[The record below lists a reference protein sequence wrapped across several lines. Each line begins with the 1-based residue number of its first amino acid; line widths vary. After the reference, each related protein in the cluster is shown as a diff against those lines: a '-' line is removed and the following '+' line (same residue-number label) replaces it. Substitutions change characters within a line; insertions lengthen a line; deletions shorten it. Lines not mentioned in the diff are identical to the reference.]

1 MSFTLVTHKHIH
13 RGNAGNIYQGGFWL
27 LTWIYHLLQPRPPF
41 RGNSDPFH
49 QSSFDKATVKHTHV
63 QIHFDFF
70 FAMQLRLP
78 RTYFKIPETKGE
90 WVEGKWVKYLSPEI
104 RKHGHGKKK
113 RKKHGMVRDRKLS
126 VCVFTGWI
134 VTTVCIWSCLLV
146 TSLWRYLKPEG
157 GENRPYIHHNYWPKP
172 TGREWVGKKRQEQE
186 TRKVWGWKPEN
197 RYS

>member
-1 MSFTLVTHKHIH
+1 MFCCLLSYYGSTTTAHNPPRQIHSRVIPTTPEEGNVAMSFTLPRLVTQKHIH

-126 VCVFTGWI
+126 V
-134 VTTVCIWSCLLV
+134 
-146 TSLWRYLKPEG
+146 YLQVE
-157 GENRPYIHHNYWPKP
+157 
-172 TGREWVGKKRQEQE
+172 
-186 TRKVWGWKPEN
+186 
-197 RYS
+197 S